1 VSFRA
6 RLTVVFL
13 VAALVPLISFAFFV
27 RDEMTKR
34 LTGQYER
41 RVESLITVLEADL
54 EEEGKRL
61 TAALAVMREAAVD
74 DNRFRRAAVD
84 GAPEDRRYLLDYAG
98 NAMRFTGLSMLQ
110 IQDANGRIVSSG
122 HFRNEF
128 DRLEPELPKLLIS
141 APGGFALV
149 QARAPDA
156 PFVALAR
163 IDSCRMGGRK
173 FYFVAGLRVESRFL
187 QRMKRGADL
196 RVSLVGPGGPL
207 VPVPGAG
214 EASREAGASP
224 GSETGKTIVRELSLP
239 FIETSRDSLASASF
253 RVADPQ
259 TDLKRLQNSV
269 NRWFLAAVAATCVIA
284 VLFSTWL
291 ASRISRPLM
300 ELADKTSRI
309 DLDRL
314 DIDFDSSRHDE
325 IGVLSRLL
333 GAMTRR
339 LRASAVQ
346 IKDAERRA
354 TLGELARQVNH
365 DIKNGLTPIR
375 NVFRHLT
382 DLSRDKPEELAG
394 VFEERKGTLDS
405 SISYLENL
413 ATHYARLSSRRDHQL
428 CHINDIVEQVVMDL
442 RGVDRT
448 YLIQTDL
455 QNTARVNGDPV
466 ALRRVIENLV
476 NNAID
481 SLGSHNGLV
490 KIGTGQFADDSGITG
505 VRIVVADNGSGITEE
520 QRDRIFDDFY
530 TTRETGTGLGLSIVR
545 RLVMDLDG
553 TIRVESPLGPDGG
566 SRFIIEIPA
575 A

>member
-1 VSFRA
+1 M
-6 RLTVVFL
+6 VVFL

-27 RDEMTKR
+27 RGEMKER
-34 LTGQYER
+34 LTEQYER
-41 RVESLITVLEADL
+41 RVESLISILEGDL
-54 EEEGKRL
+54 AEEEKRL
-61 TAALAVMREAAVD
+61 TASLAVLREAAVD

-84 GAPEDRRYLLDYAG
+84 GAQDDRRYLLDYAG
-98 NAMRFTGLSMLQ
+98 NAMRLTGLSMLQ
-110 IQDANGRIVSSG
+110 IQDAAGRIISSG

-141 APGGFALV
+141 APGGSALV

-163 IDSCRMGGRK
+163 IDSCRMGGRL
-173 FYFVAGLRVESRFL
+173 FYFVAGLRVENRFL
-187 QRMKRGADL
+187 QRLKRGADL
-196 RVSLVGPGGPL
+196 HVSLVGPGGPL
-207 VPVPGAG
+207 VPAADAG
-214 EASREAGASP
+214 ETSRESGISLVA
-224 GSETGKTIVRELSLP
+224 ETGNTIVRELSLP
-239 FIETSRDSLASASF
+239 FIETSRDGLVSASF
-253 RVADPQ
+253 RVSDPQ
-259 TDLKRLQNSV
+259 TGLKRLQNSV
-269 NRWFLAAVAATCVIA
+269 NLWFLVAVVATCLIA

-314 DIDFDSSRHDE
+314 DINFDSSRDDE

-333 GAMTRR
+333 GALTGR

-375 NVFRHLT
+375 NVFRHLA
-382 DLSRDKPEELAG
+382 DLGRDKPGDLPA

-413 ATHYARLSSRRDHQL
+413 ATHYARLSSRQDYQL
-428 CHINDIVEQVVMDL
+428 CNVNEIVKRVAMDL
-442 RGVDRT
+442 QGVDRL
-448 YLIQTDL
+448 YRIQTDL
-455 QNTARVNGDPV
+455 KNTAGVNGDPV

-481 SLGSHNGLV
+481 SLGSDNGRV
-490 KIGTGQFADDSGITG
+490 VIGTESFADGSETES
-505 VRIVVADNGSGITEE
+505 VRIVVADNGAGITEE
-520 QRDRIFDDFY
+520 QRGRIFDDFF
-530 TTRETGTGLGLSIVR
+530 TTKDKGTGLGLSIVR

-553 TIRVESPLGPDGG
+553 TIRVESPWGPDGG